1 MKKLLLITVVL
12 MSASLASYAQVPS
25 FGIRGGANFAK
36 LSASASASGA
46 SVTYNTGTLTSF
58 SAGVFADFKLGGI
71 SLQPALNFT
80 GKGGKEE
87 SDGDVAKVNLYY
99 LQVPVNI
106 VYHAPVAIGN
116 IYFGAGPYA
125 ALGISGKQKITSG
138 SVTQSEDI
146 TFGSDAGDVKRTDFG
161 INGIAGVEFKG
172 GFLIGINYDL
182 GLSDIGNDGTSQAST
197 KNRVFGV
204 SVGYK
209 F

>member
-1 MKKLLLITVVL
+1 MKKLLLIAVVL
-12 MSASLASYAQVPS
+12 MSASLASYAQLPT
-25 FGIRGGANFAK
+25 FGIKGGVNFAT
-36 LSASASASGA
+36 LNASASSAGTSV
-46 SVTYNTGTLTSF
+46 SVTTGTLTTF

-80 GKGGKEE
+80 GKGGKQEE
-87 SDGDVAKVNLYY
+87 DGNVAKINLYY
-99 LQVPVNI
+99 LQLPVNI

-116 IYFGAGPYA
+116 VYFGAGPYA
-125 ALGISGKQKITSG
+125 ALGVTGKQKYTG
-138 SVTQSEDI
+138 GGVTQSEDI

-161 INGIAGVEFKG
+161 INGIAGVEFKN
-172 GFLIGINYDL
+172 GFLVGLNYDL

-204 SVGYK
+204 SVGFK